1 MTKKRTSWYLVQDK
15 IGTSRPKNLVQ
26 VGFWDELTG
35 PHAITLNWFIKVTA
49 LNQYTNILYYIYI
62 VYTLHSCGTTLST
75 TATTCEAE
83 RAISMLRRI
92 HTNLR
97 NSQTQ
102 QRLYHFSVLAAH
114 RNVARMLDVSRN
126 INAFIHST
134 TQRVKIFGHTNS
146 RQLNLLIFSF
156 SNLTIFY

>member
-1 MTKKRTSWYLVQDK
+1 MRNKAYPHANIGVTLSTLLMFILQNRHVYFVKSTFDK
-15 IGTSRPKNLVQ
+15 I
-26 VGFWDELTG
+26 D
-35 PHAITLNWFIKVTA
+35 IT
-49 LNQYTNILYYIYI
+49 YILYI
-62 VYTLHSCGTTLST
+62 VYILHSCGTTLST

-102 QRLYHFSVLAAH
+102 QRLNHFSVLAAH
-114 RNVARMLDVSRN
+114 RNVARMLDVSPN